1 MQLIPGKFVR
11 KYGEGLLN
19 RAVLKVPS
27 GLVWD
32 VELVRDEIG
41 VWFSKNGWQ
50 EFAESHSLKYGSFLV
65 FEYEGSSMFSVII
78 CDKTATEIEYPITKK
93 QPNKLF
99 SEPKVEQFEDAFDL
113 PQINK
118 GKSPMEYTRTRKKMR
133 GSITVNAMGGSWS
146 HDLVPAD
153 DSYQVG
159 EKKVGSSKNQ
169 IAGRPHSG
177 SQRLGGNMMKL
188 ALEKA
193 SPEEKEGADKRIY
206 EDEEPSLV
214 RKRYPRTELSSQHP
228 SFSIQITSKMLTRKD
243 LHLPVSFTAMHFG
256 KDDKLVKL
264 QVADKTW
271 SVALIRYNS
280 KYVYFSD
287 DWNLFIKE
295 NSLNPGD
302 VCVFEYVERM
312 LLKVTIF
319 RKC

>member
-1 MQLIPGKFVR
+1 
-11 KYGEGLLN
+11 
-19 RAVLKVPS
+19 
-27 GLVWD
+27 
-32 VELVRDEIG
+32 
-41 VWFSKNGWQ
+41 
-50 EFAESHSLKYGSFLV
+50 
-65 FEYEGSSMFSVII
+65 
-78 CDKTATEIEYPITKK
+78 
-93 QPNKLF
+93 
-99 SEPKVEQFEDAFDL
+99 
-113 PQINK
+113 
-118 GKSPMEYTRTRKKMR
+118 
-133 GSITVNAMGGSWS
+133 
-146 HDLVPAD
+146 
-153 DSYQVG
+153 
-159 EKKVGSSKNQ
+159 
-169 IAGRPHSG
+169 
-177 SQRLGGNMMKL
+177 MMKL

-271 SVALIRYNS
+271 SVALIRYNL

-287 DWNLFIKE
+287 DWNLFMRE
-295 NSLNPGD
+295 NLLNPGD
-302 VCVFEYVERM
+302 VCVFESVERM